1 VGFDDGVEHEKTWSH
16 PRFFQATDLL
26 DRVRW
31 QLEQA
36 FRDVPHV
43 ESDVP
48 PAVTWVEYEALD
60 PEDIASHEPGLWGS
74 GPDSRVHHV
83 LSRVQGLVGAQG
95 VLTGTPRKGR
105 LPGDTHVLTAWGD
118 HENQEASGPLPGS
131 LPSPLPATIF
141 STPREISLLGQDG
154 DAVAVSSRAEL
165 SSPPQ
170 WLISGSRRMRVT
182 SWAGPWPV
190 WEKWWDPTR
199 SRFVH
204 RLQVVDEQGMGWLM
218 SLCDQAWSLEARYD

>member
-1 VGFDDGVEHEKTWSH
+1 MSQRVHF
-16 PRFFQATDLL
+16 PC
-26 DRVRW
+26 RVRDRSVEFP
-31 QLEQA
+31 LS
-36 FRDVPHV
+36 VPVH
-43 ESDVP
+43 
-48 PAVTWVEYEALD
+48 AR
-60 PEDIASHEPGLWGS
+60 AS
-74 GPDSRVHHV
+74 
-83 LSRVQGLVGAQG
+83 
-95 VLTGTPRKGR
+95 
-105 LPGDTHVLTAWGD
+105 
-118 HENQEASGPLPGS
+118 
-131 LPSPLPATIF
+131 
-141 STPREISLLGQDG
+141 G